1 MFERAAGWILST
13 CLQLRF
19 NLTINGSIG
28 YCGGSI
34 KSFCGTYFLSGPKG
48 RVLLVVGGRRG
59 SSALASTELF
69 DYPGLKMGWG
79 IWYLCFCIWDD
90 RFSTWYVDM
99 VYLVFGCLTLL
110 YKFSHLKWENLKIWK
125 VSFFSGICL
134 EKSRVSSLTK
144 VPNHKH
150 LNF

>member
-1 MFERAAGWILST
+1 MDSLNLFTVEI
-13 CLQLRF
+13 QLDNKWEYWLLWWKYKKF
-19 NLTINGSIG
+19 LAIKNL
-28 YCGGSI
+28 
-34 KSFCGTYFLSGPKG
+34 LSGPKG
-48 RVLLVVGGRRG
+48 QVLLVVGGRGG

-150 LNF
+150 LIF